1 MVMFNGKD
9 YTQEQVQA
17 AARRAGFQGSFGGG
31 AAENWLKS
39 NNKWDTYV
47 QELSSPGTTV
57 GTYMANSV
65 QNPTLP
71 VGTTLVPQ
79 TMSVQPG
86 ELEQSQQIQAPTP
99 ITTTP
104 ITSPTLA
111 PTVTGVAPTVD
122 PNQALQYINP
132 NVGQYQA
139 TTVAG
144 QVPQATAQQGSVQP
158 LATVAGQLQK
168 LYAESQDIKNTPWAQ
183 GAIRQANEVSA
194 ARGLGNSSIA
204 VGAMTAAIQ
213 EGAIN
218 IAAKDAATYFQMDM
232 ANLSNLQQTELFNT
246 QLKQQDLLSDQAAEN
261 AAKQFNATSAS
272 QVQQFQAQLV
282 SSIMTNNAQMAA
294 SMSQFNAAEQ
304 NKMNLAGTQLST
316 QVEMFNEQ
324 QKTAVN
330 EFNATL
336 KSNTDQFN
344 ANMAHLIDQSN
355 VAWRRQINTANTS
368 AINAANQANVQNMY
382 NLSSYSL
389 NALWQQL
396 RDEAS
401 WIWTSQ
407 EKELDRQHALGLA
420 AVGHQYD
427 LNKLGTQAGIE
438 EDQMYT
444 QALGL
449 LAWSLFQ

>member
-9 YTQEQVQA
+9 YTQEQIQA
-17 AARRAGFQGSFGGG
+17 AARRAGYQGAFGGG
-31 AAENWLKS
+31 ASENWLKS

-47 QELSSPGTTV
+47 QELTNPGTTV
-57 GTYMANSV
+57 GTYMANQV

-86 ELEQSQQIQAPTP
+86 ELEQSQQIQAPAP
-99 ITTTP
+99 VTTTP
-104 ITSPTLA
+104 VATPNLA
-111 PTVTGVAPTVD
+111 PTVTATAPVID
-122 PNQALQYINP
+122 PNQALSYINP

-139 TTVAG
+139 TTVSG
-144 QVPQATAQQGSVQP
+144 QVPQATAQTGTVQP
-158 LATVAGQLQK
+158 LDTVAGQLQK

-183 GAIRQANEVSA
+183 GAIRQANEISA

-204 VGAMTAAIQ
+204 VSAMTAAIQ

-218 IAAKDAATYFQMDM
+218 IASKDAATYFQMDLTNL
-232 ANLSNLQQTELFNT
+232 ANEQQTELFNT
-246 QLKQQDLLSDQAAEN
+246 QIKQQALLSDQAAEN
-261 AAKQFNATSAS
+261 AASQFNATSAS
-272 QVQQFQAQLV
+272 QVQQFQASLV
-282 SSIMTNNAQMAA
+282 SSIMTNNAQLKA
-294 SMSQFNAAEQ
+294 SMEQFNAAEQ
-304 NKMNLAGTQLST
+304 NKMSLAGTQLET
-316 QVEMFNEQ
+316 QTAMFNEQ
-324 QKTAVN
+324 QKVAVQ
-330 EFNATL
+330 EFTATL
-336 KSNTDQFN
+336 QSNTDQFN
-344 ANMAHLIDQSN
+344 ANMAHVIDQSN

-382 NLSSYSL
+382 NLSTYSL

-427 LNKLGTQAGIE
+427 LNKLGAQAGIE